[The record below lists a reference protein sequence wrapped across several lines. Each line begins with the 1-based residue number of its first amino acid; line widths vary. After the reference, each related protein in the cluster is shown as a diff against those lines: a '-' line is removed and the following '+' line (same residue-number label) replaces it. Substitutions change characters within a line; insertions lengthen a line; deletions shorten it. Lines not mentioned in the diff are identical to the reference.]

1 MVRNGKRKKAGLT
14 KSQQK
19 ITNRTSYKKQSQ
31 KIARVGKAQFAIKQ
45 MVDRMVEGEQFVDF
59 SDSPHAIYGAGDF
72 HRNMLSGALL
82 NASSTTSAELS
93 KIRVMTDG
101 TGRSPGGEW
110 QRLKINSAEDGR
122 TMRVLEASAR
132 DAAEVLKH
140 HSRLPKTAHV
150 AIDLHFEERW
160 DGARRIKPGVSE
172 AQDKINREAR
182 DRLAGERGLVKSRPS
197 RGTTYFEAYIVAQI
211 VDKGVQV
218 VLACM
223 RVDDLSNLA
232 RFIPVLAE
240 KIRAAGVS
248 RAMLLLD
255 RVFFNEADI
264 RALNQTG
271 FRWIVPCRNT
281 GAVKAALADA
291 DAGGKKTGVRRMV
304 ITGKSGA
311 QSEYWMRHEP
321 RKRGEGEPG
330 EGRSR
335 GGRKGRKKREAHQRL
350 IGFAMSH
357 MSEKPRK
364 YRKRW
369 GIETRFRMVTGR
381 RNKTSSTKPPA
392 RMLAFVYSLFTT
404 NTWVM
409 INSVFWRRASDYVPR
424 ISLAAVI
431 SMSVR
436 MLEIREPKPPP

>member
-1 MVRNGKRKKAGLT
+1 MAQRGKKKTAELT

-19 ITNRTSYKKQSQ
+19 ITNRTSYKKRSQ
-31 KIARVGKAQFAIKQ
+31 KIARVAKAQFTIKK
-45 MVDRMVEGEQFVDF
+45 MVDHMSEGEQFVDF
-59 SDSPHAIYGAGDF
+59 SDSPHAIYGSKDF
-72 HRNMLSGALL
+72 HRNMLNGSLL
-82 NASSTTSAELS
+82 NMSSTASAELS

-101 TGRSPGGEW
+101 TGRVPGGEW
-110 QRLKINSAEDGR
+110 QRQKINSAEDER
-122 TMRVLEASAR
+122 TMDVLESEAHDTLDQLR
-132 DAAEVLKH
+132 EH
-140 HSRLPKTAHV
+140 NRIPKTVSV

-160 DGARRIKPGVSE
+160 DGARLIKPGASE
-172 AQDKINREAR
+172 AQDKINKEAR
-182 DRLAGERGLVKSRPS
+182 DRRAGERGLVKSRPS
-197 RGTTYFEAYIVAQI
+197 RGTTYFEVYIVAQI

-255 RVFFNEADI
+255 RAFFNGATM
-264 RALNQTG
+264 RALDETG

-281 GAVKAALADA
+281 EVVKAALADA
-291 DAGGKKTGVRRMV
+291 DAKGKKTGVRRMA
-304 ITGKSGA
+304 ITGEDGR
-311 QSEYWMRHEP
+311 QCEYWMRYEP
-321 RKRGEGEPG
+321 RRRGEEEPG
-330 EGRSR
+330 EGRGR
-335 GGRKGRKKREAHQRL
+335 PGRNGGKKREAHQRL

-357 MSEKPRK
+357 KSEKPHK
-364 YRKRW
+364 YKKRW
-369 GIETRFRMVTGR
+369 GIETRFRMVSGR
-381 RNKTSSTKPPA
+381 RNKTSSRMPPA

-404 NTWVM
+404 NVWVM

-424 ISLAAVI
+424 ISLAAVL
-431 SMSVR
+431 SMSIR